1 MSHLTRKQRIRTYG
15 SYNTRKK
22 IPNPNPSYFPGC
34 CTPRPARC
42 QGSCNPCMTYEDW
55 KDSLGYSSDDNKQS
69 EYKKY
74 CDAYKKNNKDL
85 ILAQKNKLITN
96 TVRVSSSEYA
106 MNKASATSS
115 KNVFMHQL
123 EPKPVPNGTANGTA
137 TILQWNQSSDR
148 AFPARSKSPY
158 NTTNN
163 IPSHGNSTK
172 KSLTRHR
179 PGSGAGGHQLGVDIK
194 HNSYHRYLLK
204 KKGLKPLRGKPATTI
219 NGGFP
224 NYINGDPVC
233 YSTSATPCSQTG
245 KPIQNN
251 KYKKDSIVAGLQYC
265 CPPGPRFTGISEN

>member
-15 SYNTRKK
+15 SYNTRKN
-22 IPNPNPSYFPGC
+22 ITNNPSYFPGC
-34 CTPRPARC
+34 WTPRPARC
-42 QGSCNPCMTYEDW
+42 HGSCDAS
-55 KDSLGYSSDDNKQS
+55 KDQ
-69 EYKKY
+69 
-74 CDAYKKNNKDL
+74 

-251 KYKKDSIVAGLQYC
+251 KYKKDSIVAGLQC
-265 CPPGPRFTGISEN
+265 CSPPGPRFTGISEN